1 MSIKE
6 YLWVSKRER
15 QLDVS
20 RVGMIQLALPLIL
33 ESFLRATVGMIDIL
47 FLSNLSDTV
56 VSAVSISNQYI
67 TFCQI
72 IAMSLSASA
81 TVCINQ
87 AIGMNN
93 KDKLNM
99 LATIAITAN
108 TVMGLFFGAVFLL
121 IPKVLLGIMNLDA
134 NAIDAACMYLQIA
147 GGLMIFQSI
156 EIVLVSLCRSLGR
169 IKAPLVINIIANLVN
184 VVGNYI
190 AVFHSEWLGG
200 FDPIAGVALST
211 VLSRVTSMLI
221 AMIIVKRCGVRLSLK
236 FLRPFPIEE
245 FKLVV
250 SIGIPGT
257 VNSMAYSLSQIVT
270 TSIITSVSLTLVATK
285 VYVSNIVQ
293 YIAIIGQAFANASS
307 IMVGYRI
314 GAEKYDEAKTVQKIV
329 TYIALCSNA
338 IISLV
343 IIALRYPLLSLF
355 TQDETIINIAT
366 KIFFI
371 DFFVEIGR
379 ALNHCLS
386 GALQAAGDVTFQLI
400 VNQASAWIIAV
411 GGAYLFAIVFNMG
424 LYGIWIAFA
433 CDELIRGTILLW
445 RWKSNGWLS
454 GAKAKRDIIAKN
466 S

>member
-6 YLWVSKRER
+6 YLWVSKKER

-67 TFCQI
+67 TFCQL

-134 NAIDAACMYLQIA
+134 SAIDAACMYLQIA

-156 EIVLVSLCRSLGR
+156 EIVLVSLCRSFGR

-190 AVFHSEWLGG
+190 AVFHSEWLGEL
-200 FDPIAGVALST
+200 DPIAGVALST
-211 VLSRVTSMLI
+211 VLSRVTSMLM

-411 GGAYLFAIVFNMG
+411 GGAYLFAIVFDMG

>member
-1 MSIKE
+1 MSLKE
-6 YLWVSKRER
+6 YLWVPKEER
-15 QLDVS
+15 KLDIS

-47 FLSNLSDTV
+47 FLSYVSDTV

-93 KDKLNM
+93 RDKLNM
-99 LATIAITAN
+99 LATIAISAN
-108 TVMGLFFGAVFLL
+108 TVLGLLFGMIFLF
-121 IPKVLLGIMNLDA
+121 IPNVLLGIMNLDA
-134 NAIDAACMYLQIA
+134 TAIDAACMYLRIA
-147 GGLMIFQSI
+147 GGLMVFQSI

-169 IKAPLVINIIANLVN
+169 IKAPLVINTIANIVN
-184 VVGNYI
+184 VVGNYL
-190 AVFHSEWLGG
+190 AVFHPEWCGNIN
-200 FDPIAGVALST
+200 PIAGVALST
-211 VLSRVTSMLI
+211 VLSRITALI
-221 AMIIVKRCGVRLSLK
+221 IALIIIRKCGLHFSFK
-236 FLRPFPIEE
+236 FLHPFPIEE

-250 SIGIPGT
+250 SLGIPGS

-270 TSIITSVSLTLVATK
+270 TSIITSVDLTLVSTK

-307 IMVGYRI
+307 IMVGYRL
-314 GAEKYDEAKTVQKIV
+314 GATKYDEAKKVQKIV
-329 TYIALCSNA
+329 TNFALLSNG
-338 IISLV
+338 IISLI
-343 IIALRYPLLSLF
+343 IIALRVPLLSLF
-355 TQDETIINIAT
+355 TQDEAIIDMAANIF
-366 KIFFI
+366 II

-386 GALQAAGDVTFQLI
+386 GSLQAAGDVKFLLI

-411 GGAYLFAIVFNMG
+411 GGTYLFAVVFNWG
-424 LYGIWIAFA
+424 LYGVWLAFA
-433 CDELIRGTILLW
+433 CDELTRGSILLW
-445 RWKSNGWLS
+445 RWKSEGWLP
-454 GAKAKRDIIAKN
+454 GAKAKREIIAK
-466 S
+466 

>member
-1 MSIKE
+1 
-6 YLWVSKRER
+6 
-15 QLDVS
+15 
-20 RVGMIQLALPLIL
+20 
-33 ESFLRATVGMIDIL
+33 
-47 FLSNLSDTV
+47 
-56 VSAVSISNQYI
+56 
-67 TFCQI
+67 
-72 IAMSLSASA
+72 
-81 TVCINQ
+81 
-87 AIGMNN
+87 
-93 KDKLNM
+93 
-99 LATIAITAN
+99 
-108 TVMGLFFGAVFLL
+108 
-121 IPKVLLGIMNLDA
+121 
-134 NAIDAACMYLQIA
+134 
-147 GGLMIFQSI
+147 MIFQSI

-200 FDPIAGVALST
+200 LDPIAGVALST

-411 GGAYLFAIVFNMG
+411 GGAYLFAIVFDMG